1 LSNSVDE
8 SRLCGA
14 DALLLD
20 AAVVVVVVDVV
31 VVVVD
36 VVVVVGLEVVV
47 VIVVVAVVA
56 TTLESAIIVE
66 DPGDAGDTVVDAGP
80 DDAVDVGD
88 AGVGDAV
95 DVGDD
100 GVGDAGAGDAGDV
113 VVVNLNGELPPLPL
127 SWNSIGRLDSVRVF
141 SKTGVPDE
149 VSSCNL
155 LRST

>member
-14 DALLLD
+14 EALLLD
-20 AAVVVVVVDVV
+20 AAVMVVVVDVVVVAVDVVV

-36 VVVVVGLEVVV
+36 VVVVVGLEVVAVVV

-56 TTLESAIIVE
+56 ATLESAIIVE

-80 DDAVDVGD
+80 DDAVDAGD
-88 AGVGDAV
+88 A
-95 DVGDD
+95 
-100 GVGDAGAGDAGDV
+100 GVGDAGAGDAGNV